1 MLRVLLPAVATGV
14 LLWAAFFPLDLGPLG
29 FVALV
34 PWLAL
39 VRADVSRRRRYVAAY
54 LGGVVFFAL
63 ATQWVRVAHP
73 MMYMSWAALSVIMPV
88 TWVLALDFV
97 RRFDRLGVPLALS
110 VPLGWVGLEYVRMHF
125 PTGFPFL
132 ADLGLQHMIGF
143 GWYFLGYTQHA
154 FVPLIQVADV
164 GGVYAVSFVVAAV
177 NGAVAGW
184 VYRSRPSPLAG
195 EGGRESSSGRVRG
208 EAVPSLSAHPSP
220 GGEAPP
226 PSPARGEGKRPIR
239 STAAVLLLVA
249 TSVGYG
255 YWRLDHPEFAAGP
268 RVAALQGSVPQDAKD
283 GGGST
288 LVEAYRKLF
297 FDALAEQ
304 PKPDLI
310 VWPETCFADEW
321 IEVAPGEQADPEF
334 AAAAKKCAERLAKG
348 PPAVPTLLG
357 LNGLAWEG
365 GRRWKYNSA
374 LLLDTRGHK
383 LGRYDKMHLVPFGE
397 YVPLGETLPFMS
409 VFTPYK
415 HDYSCR
421 PGQQWTRFPLPA
433 GGRKYTF
440 GCLICYEDSDPSL
453 ARRYVAA
460 DPVDFLVNI
469 SNDGWFD
476 GTEEHEQHLAICRFR
491 AVEARRAV
499 VRAVNMGIS
508 GVIDPDGRV
517 VALPGPTW
525 AASKK
530 VEAVVT
536 AVVPLDSR
544 TTWYARTGDWV
555 PAACWLAVAA
565 SFALAW
571 RRRRG

>member
-39 VRADVSRRRRYVAAY
+39 VRADVSRRRRYFAAY

-73 MMYMSWAALSVIMPV
+73 MMYMSWLALSVIMPV
-88 TWVLALDFV
+88 TWVLALDLV

-110 VPLGWVGLEYVRMHF
+110 VPVAWVGLEYVRMHF

-154 FVPLIQVADV
+154 FVPLIQVADL

-184 VYRSRPSPLAG
+184 VYRASAG
-195 EGGRESSSGRVRG
+195 ERRGVSPPVAPETTGGPTPRRSPV
-208 EAVPSLSAHPSP
+208 AV
-220 GGEAPP
+220 
-226 PSPARGEGKRPIR
+226 
-239 STAAVLLLVA
+239 TAAVLALVA
-249 TSVGYG
+249 TCVGYG
-255 YWRLDHPEFAAGP
+255 YWRLDHPAFAAGP

-288 LVEAYRKLF
+288 LVKAYRKLF

-304 PKPDLI
+304 PTPDLV
-310 VWPETCFADEW
+310 VWPETCFPDEW
-321 IEVAPGEQADPEF
+321 IEVAAGEEADPAF
-334 AAAAKKCAERLAKG
+334 TAAARKCAEAFAKG

-421 PGQQWTRFPLPA
+421 PGQLWTRFPLSV
-433 GGRKYTF
+433 GGRSYTF

-460 DPVDFLVNI
+460 DPVDFFVNI

-491 AVEARRAV
+491 VVEARRSV

-508 GVIDPDGRV
+508 GVIDPDGRI

-525 AASKK
+525 SASKK

-536 AVVPLDSR
+536 AVVPLDTR

-565 SFALAW
+565 SAVLGW
-571 RRRRG
+571 RARSRAANEAMARE